1 MNNLDQDLRE
11 PDIIALMHAAEAI
24 DSGRWL
30 MRCPAHRG
38 ASASSLEVTLD
49 AGRYTLHCNCGCSPA
64 AIIAAALALA
74 QAKADGREDKAEPCA
89 A

>member
-1 MNNLDQDLRE
+1 MRPLTETDGAGLL
-11 PDIIALMHAAEAI
+11 ALMHAAEAI
-24 DSGRWL
+24 DGGHWL

-38 ASASSLEVTLD
+38 ASASSLEVILEG
-49 AGRYTLHCNCGCSPA
+49 GRYSLACRCGCSPA

-74 QAKADGREDKAEPCA
+74 QAKADGREDEQSCA

>member
-1 MNNLDQDLRE
+1 MNNLDQDPDE
-11 PDIIALMHAAEAI
+11 PEIIALMHAAEAI
-24 DSGRWL
+24 DSGHWL

-38 ASASSLEVTLD
+38 ASASSLEVTLA

-64 AIIAAALALA
+64 AIIAAALALV
-74 QAKADGREDKAEPCA
+74 QARVAGRERA

>member
-1 MNNLDQDLRE
+1 MRPLTGTDGAALL
-11 PDIIALMHAAEAI
+11 ALMHAAAAI

-38 ASASSLEVTLD
+38 ASASSLEVILEG
-49 AGRYTLHCNCGCSPA
+49 GRYALSCMCGCSPA
-64 AIIAAALALA
+64 AIVAAALALA
-74 QAKADGREDKAEPCA
+74 QAKADGREYKAEPCA

>member
-1 MNNLDQDLRE
+1 MNDLIHDLRE
-11 PDIIALMHAAEAI
+11 PDIIALMHAAEAV
-24 DSGRWL
+24 DSGHWL

-49 AGRYTLHCNCGCSPA
+49 TGRYTLHCNCGCSPA

-74 QAKADGREDKAEPCA
+74 QARVAGLA

>member
-1 MNNLDQDLRE
+1 MNDLNKPLRE

-24 DSGRWL
+24 DSGYWT

-38 ASASSLEVTLD
+38 AGVSSLEVTLEC
-49 AGRYTLHCNCGCSPA
+49 GRYHLRCMCGCSPCSPA

-74 QAKADGREDKAEPCA
+74 DARDSGRERA

>member
-1 MNNLDQDLRE
+1 MIDLILRE

-24 DSGRWL
+24 DSGHWL

-38 ASASSLEVTLD
+38 ASASSLEVTLEG
-49 AGRYTLHCNCGCSPA
+49 GRYALACMCGCAPER
-64 AIIAAALALA
+64 ILAAALALA
-74 QAKADGREDKAEPCA
+74 QAKADGRDEPCA

>member
-1 MNNLDQDLRE
+1 MMRPLTETDGAGLL
-11 PDIIALMHAAEAI
+11 ALMHAAEAI
-24 DSGRWL
+24 DSGHWL

-49 AGRYTLHCNCGCSPA
+49 AGSYSLSCICGCSPA
-64 AIIAAALALA
+64 AILAAALALV
-74 QAKADGREDKAEPCA
+74 QARVAGRA